1 MPAAFAVGPG
11 NHLRFSKGG
20 LGFVASSLWV
30 GEKNPVICCGESGN
44 QFCFLLVI
52 QAWPINEYRLWIR
65 GFFSPDSFCSSSCIL
80 EEGWNGYGCISLVFC
95 GVENA
100 F

>member
-11 NHLRFSKGG
+11 YPLRFSKGG

-30 GEKNPVICCGESGN
+30 GEKNPVICCGESGD

-52 QAWPINEYRLWIR
+52 QAWPINDHRLWIR
-65 GFFSPDSFCSSSCIL
+65 GFFSPDSFRSSSCIL